1 MMEKDQQEMDLVKED
16 DMLEGA
22 VEEALAAEEAP
33 ESVAETLPPLAEAE
47 EGASSGQQMSKAASI
62 EVVEAGQAWYVVHT
76 YSGYENKVKKNLEHR
91 NESMGMQDQIFQ
103 VVVPTEEEV
112 EIKDGHRRTIRR
124 RVFPGYVLVEMIMG
138 DGSWYVVRN
147 TPGVTGFVG
156 SGNKPSPLLQ
166 EEVDKIF
173 KRMEVEAPTIKV
185 SFREGQAVRIID
197 GPFVD
202 FMGTVDDVDAQK
214 GKVRV
219 LVSFFGRETPVE
231 LDLLQVSE
239 S

>member
-1 MMEKDQQEMDLVKED
+1 MVREEQQETDRAEQNGIPEATL
-16 DMLEGA
+16 
-22 VEEALAAEEAP
+22 EEALPADEVPASTSETALSLAGLEQQAAQP
-33 ESVAETLPPLAEAE
+33 GLAGGSE
-47 EGASSGQQMSKAASI
+47 EGR
-62 EVVEAGQAWYVVHT
+62 AWYVVHT

-91 NESMGMQDQIFQ
+91 IESMGMQDQIFQ

-124 RVFPGYVLVEMIMG
+124 RVFPGYVLVEMVLH
-138 DGSWYVVRN
+138 DDSWYVVRN

-173 KRMEVEAPTIKV
+173 KRMEVEAPKIKV
-185 SFREGQAVRIID
+185 SFREGQTVRIID

-202 FMGTVDDVDAQK
+202 FMGTVDDVDSQK

-231 LDLLQVSE
+231 LDFLQVSE